1 VTSTTTIT
9 FFVATRKKKKKTT
22 TTIIVVAFFIATKP
36 KEKVGRLPSSSRS
49 GLSILGPVSSA
60 LEL

>member
-1 VTSTTTIT
+1 VTATTTIT
-9 FFVATRKKKKKTT
+9 FFVATRKKTT